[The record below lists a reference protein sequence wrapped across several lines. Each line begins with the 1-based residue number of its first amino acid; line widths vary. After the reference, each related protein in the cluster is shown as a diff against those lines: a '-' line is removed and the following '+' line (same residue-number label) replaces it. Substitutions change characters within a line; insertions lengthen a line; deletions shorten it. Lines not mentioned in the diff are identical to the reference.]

1 MILDIFYI
9 LLGFLLLVKGGDYLV
24 EGAVAIAQ
32 RAKLSKMVIGMTVVG
47 FGTSMPELLVSAQS
61 ALVGNSGIAIGNVVG
76 SNIANIGLILGI
88 SSMIIP
94 IASSRVTLRIDHPFM
109 MLSAVLFVAVAM
121 TGSIERWAGALM
133 VLMLVAFVWYQIVSS
148 HKRTSFPEDSKEIIT
163 ASNNA
168 PQKIAFRIVSVIFFS
183 VITIS
188 VSYFLQGIPQLIII
202 EAIKALFFVYGLKI
216 LQQIKETSS
225 KQIPF
230 LISII
235 LVIVSFISMVYGAD
249 KLIEGASNIASD
261 LGVSDRII
269 GLTIVAVGTSLPE
282 LFASVMASI
291 KGESDMAIGN
301 IIGSVTFNILCVIGF
316 SAIICPI
323 KESNVGFGFD
333 YLAMILVSIILW
345 IFLRTHHKIV
355 RWEGLVL
362 TLFYIS
368 YMVKTILL

>member
-1 MILDIFYI
+1 MIINIAYI
-9 LLGFLLLVKGGDYLV
+9 LLGFVLLIKGGDYLV

-76 SNIANIGLILGI
+76 SNIANIGLILGV
-88 SSMIIP
+88 SSLIVP

-109 MLSAVLFVAVAM
+109 LLSAILFVAVAM
-121 TGSIERWAGALM
+121 TGAIERWAGVIF
-133 VLMLVAFVWYQIVSS
+133 VLMLVGFVWYQVVASR
-148 HKRTSFPEDSKEIIT
+148 KAMKQEDTDAET
-163 ASNNA
+163 
-168 PQKIAFRIVSVIFFS
+168 PM
-183 VITIS
+183 
-188 VSYFLQGIPQLIII
+188 
-202 EAIKALFFVYGLKI
+202 AIWKAL
-216 LQQIKETSS
+216 
-225 KQIPF
+225 
-230 LISII
+230 LI
-235 LVIVSFISMVYGAD
+235 VVVSFGAMVFGAD

-301 IIGSVTFNILCVIGF
+301 IIGSVTFNILSVIGI

-323 KESNVGFGFD
+323 QESNVGFGFD
-333 YLAMILVSIILW
+333 YLVMIFMAVILW
-345 IFLRTHHKIV
+345 IFLRTHHKLV
-355 RWEGLVL
+355 RWEGAVL
-362 TLFYIS
+362 TLLYIA
-368 YMVKTILL
+368 YMVKTIL

>member
-1 MILDIFYI
+1 MLLDIFYI

-76 SNIANIGLILGI
+76 SNIANIALILGV
-88 SSMIIP
+88 SSMIVP
-94 IASSRVTLRIDHPFM
+94 IASSRATLRIDHPFM
-109 MLSAVLFVAVAM
+109 MLSAVLFVAIAM

-133 VLMLVAFVWYQIVSS
+133 VLMLVAFVWYQVVKSRKTEK
-148 HKRTSFPEDSKEIIT
+148 KRANTEEVETTTPM
-163 ASNNA
+163 A
-168 PQKIAFRIVSVIFFS
+168 
-183 VITIS
+183 
-188 VSYFLQGIPQLIII
+188 LW
-202 EAIKALFFVYGLKI
+202 KAL
-216 LQQIKETSS
+216 
-225 KQIPF
+225 
-230 LISII
+230 
-235 LVIVSFISMVYGAD
+235 LVVVVSFAAMVFGSD
-249 KLIEGASNIASD
+249 KLVEGASDIAKQ

-301 IIGSVTFNILCVIGF
+301 IIGSVTFNILSVIGI

-323 KESNVGFGFD
+323 QESNVGFGFD
-333 YLAMILVSIILW
+333 YLAMLVLGVMLW
-345 IFLRTHHKIV
+345 IFLRTHRKLV
-355 RWEGLVL
+355 RWEGLIL
-362 TLFYIS
+362 TLS
-368 YMVKTILL
+368 YVAYLVKTIVM

>member
-76 SNIANIGLILGI
+76 SNIANIALILGV
-88 SSMIIP
+88 SSMIVP
-94 IASSRVTLRIDHPFM
+94 IASSRVTLLVDHPFM

-133 VLMLVAFVWYQIVSS
+133 VLMLVAFVWYQVVKSRKAE
-148 HKRTSFPEDSKEIIT
+148 KRR
-163 ASNNA
+163 A
-168 PQKIAFRIVSVIFFS
+168 KIDESETTPPMA
-183 VITIS
+183 
-188 VSYFLQGIPQLIII
+188 LW
-202 EAIKALFFVYGLKI
+202 KAL
-216 LQQIKETSS
+216 
-225 KQIPF
+225 
-230 LISII
+230 
-235 LVIVSFISMVYGAD
+235 LVVAVSFAAMVFGSD
-249 KLIEGASNIASD
+249 KLVEGASDIAKQ

-301 IIGSVTFNILCVIGF
+301 IIGSVTFNILSVIGI

-323 KESNVGFGFD
+323 QESNVGFAFD
-333 YLAMILVSIILW
+333 YLAMLVLGVMLW
-345 IFLRTHHKIV
+345 IFLRTHRKLV
-355 RWEGLVL
+355 RWEGLIL
-362 TLFYIS
+362 TLS
-368 YMVKTILL
+368 YVAYLVKTIVM

>member
-1 MILDIFYI
+1 MELLSNDKMISDIFYI

-76 SNIANIGLILGI
+76 SNIANIGLILGV
-88 SSMIIP
+88 SSLIVP

-121 TGSIERWAGALM
+121 TGTIERWAGALM
-133 VLMLVAFVWYQIVSS
+133 VMMLIGFVWYQVVKSR
-148 HKRTSFPEDSKEIIT
+148 KAEKTRTKSEEFEEPM
-163 ASNNA
+163 A
-168 PQKIAFRIVSVIFFS
+168 
-183 VITIS
+183 
-188 VSYFLQGIPQLIII
+188 LW
-202 EAIKALFFVYGLKI
+202 KAL
-216 LQQIKETSS
+216 
-225 KQIPF
+225 
-230 LISII
+230 LIV
-235 LVIVSFISMVYGAD
+235 VISFAAMVFGAD
-249 KLIEGASNIASD
+249 KLVEGASDIAKQ

-301 IIGSVTFNILCVIGF
+301 IIGSVTFNILSVIGI

-323 KESNVGFGFD
+323 LDSNVGFGFD
-333 YLAMILVSIILW
+333 YLVMLVIGVMLW
-345 IFLRTHHKIV
+345 IFLRTHRKLV
-355 RWEGLVL
+355 RWEGLIL
-362 TLFYIS
+362 TLSYIG
-368 YMVKTILL
+368 YLVKTIVL